1 MSPALIAAL
10 PFLGALLPGL
20 LIRSG
25 RNVAASAC
33 GTASLLAL
41 IGLGGL
47 SYFAFGTLTGAFSL
61 AELKSRLR
69 RSA

>member
-25 RNVAASAC
+25 RNVAACAC
-33 GTASLLAL
+33 ATASALAL
-41 IGLGGL
+41 IGLCLHIPTVLAGGGNVKQMTMRLGDVRL
-47 SYFAFGTLTGAFSL
+47 SC
-61 AELKSRLR
+61 
-69 RSA
+69 